1 MALSIS
7 LSRWTSPR
15 ATLPHP
21 AQGSQGGGDGAC
33 SVSVIARGDGSKE
46 VVRSKLLTTVHAGER
61 LIVKTAGGGG
71 YGDPK
76 ERNREAVVEDVRN
89 GKVSEAQAWEVYGMA

>member
-1 MALSIS
+1 M
-7 LSRWTSPR
+7 
-15 ATLPHP
+15 
-21 AQGSQGGGDGAC
+21 
-33 SVSVIARGDGSKE
+33 
-46 VVRSKLLTTVHAGER
+46 VRSKLLTTVHAGER